1 MKDLK
6 DRLIEYILNE
16 EVDTFNETVESE
28 SDAVKGMDF
37 SEGAFGGLNLPN
49 INLSSLDLTGS
60 DFSESNL
67 EGADIT
73 ESTLVSVNFTGAN
86 LQYCNFNNSNLSGAI
101 LTCSN
106 LTETDFSEANFNG
119 TDLRETD
126 LSEADLSTSYNLS
139 QTKFDKFTIWP
150 DSNNLPDDFDIDTS
164 KTIDEL
170 EDFQD
175 DLFGGEIEDN

>member
-1 MKDLK
+1 MKNLK

-16 EVDTFNETVESE
+16 EVDTFNETVETE
-28 SDAVKGMDF
+28 SVKDIDL

-49 INLSSLDLTGS
+49 INLSGFDLTGS

-67 EGADIT
+67 ESADLTDAALI
-73 ESTLVSVNFTGAN
+73 SVNFTGAN
-86 LQYCNFNNSNLSGAI
+86 LQYSNFNNSNLSGAI
-101 LTCSN
+101 LTGSN
-106 LTETDFSEANFNG
+106 LTETDFSEVNFNG

-139 QTKFDKFTIWP
+139 QAKFDKFTIWP
-150 DSNNLPDDFDIDTS
+150 DSINLPEDFDIDTS

-175 DLFGGEIEDN
+175 DLFTGEIEDN